1 MERKRG
7 TTVAVVAALI
17 IAVVSL
23 GIAFAAFSTTLT
35 INGSATVQATSWN
48 IFFAPSKADEKS
60 STPVALTT
68 DNITTTGTAASTQAD
83 LSASTFTWAA
93 TLKTPGDSVR
103 YTFVARNTGDYNAK
117 IRSIVAPQLT
127 CEFADK
133 TTAQTFCNN
142 HVTYGV
148 YKDAA
153 CTQPVAANDTLT
165 KADGYATYYVKVEL
179 LNNFAENGSDLPTQ
193 NVNITSN
200 TISVIYEQDGNAVT
214 TP

>member
-7 TTVAVVAALI
+7 TTVVVVAALI

-35 INGSATVQATSWN
+35 INGSATVQATSWD
-48 IFFAPSKADEKS
+48 IFFAPSKADAKS
-60 STPVALTT
+60 STPVALPT

-93 TLKTPGDSVR
+93 TLKTPGDSVI
-103 YTFVARNTGDYNAK
+103 YTFVAKNVGDYNAK

-133 TTAQTFCNN
+133 TTAQTFCND

-165 KADGYATYYVKVEL
+165 RADYATYYVKVEL
-179 LNNFAENGSDLPTQ
+179 QNDFATDGSDLPTQ